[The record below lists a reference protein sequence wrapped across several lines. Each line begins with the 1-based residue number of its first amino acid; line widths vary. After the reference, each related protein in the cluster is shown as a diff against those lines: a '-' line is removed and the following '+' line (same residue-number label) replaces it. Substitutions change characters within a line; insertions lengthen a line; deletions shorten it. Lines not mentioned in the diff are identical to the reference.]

1 MIPFLAVAPNPYL
14 SPVATNNKYALV
26 IDVVEIFCF
35 GTKKS
40 KTSVFRPFTQHFLTE
55 MSQYYELIAFTSM
68 FPTQIDKIIDLL
80 DPKGHITSRLYRHHT
95 INVPVFINIE

>member
-14 SPVATNNKYALV
+14 APVMSNGKYTLV

-40 KTSVFRPFTQHFLTE
+40 KTNIFRPYAQHFL
-55 MSQYYELIAFTSM
+55 
-68 FPTQIDKIIDLL
+68 
-80 DPKGHITSRLYRHHT
+80 
-95 INVPVFINIE
+95 N